1 MLIEL
6 LTTPIFSLI
15 GIIVNMIPDGF
26 NIPNYVAYTFDILK
40 YPLAIFPTDLW
51 ILVIS
56 NVAFWYMAQLT
67 WGVVEW
73 VYKKIPGVD

>member
-6 LTTPIFSLI
+6 VTGPVFALI
-15 GIIVNMIPDGF
+15 NTIVDMIPDGWQ
-26 NIPNYVAYTFDILK
+26 IPNFIGYTLDILK
-40 YPLAIFPTDLW
+40 YPMGVFPGDLW
-51 ILVIS
+51 ILIIG
-56 NVAFWYMAQLT
+56 NVAFWYMVQLT

>member
-6 LTTPIFSLI
+6 VTSPIFGLI
-15 GIIVNMIPDGF
+15 NVIVNMIPDGF
-26 NIPNYVAYTFDILK
+26 NVPNFVSYTLDILK
-40 YPLAIFPTDLW
+40 YPLALFPRDLW
-51 ILVIS
+51 ILIIG
-56 NVAFWYMAQLT
+56 NIAFWYTVQLT